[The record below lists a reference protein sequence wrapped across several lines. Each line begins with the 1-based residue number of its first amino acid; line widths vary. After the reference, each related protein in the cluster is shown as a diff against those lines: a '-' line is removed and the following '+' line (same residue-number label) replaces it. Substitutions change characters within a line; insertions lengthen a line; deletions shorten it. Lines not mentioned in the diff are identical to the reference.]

1 MGKQVRVLHINVPL
15 LHNALSFKKQTVPF
29 GKGYFT
35 FNETKPLHINA
46 RFKTQCR
53 MVRSTSLLTMT
64 RFLPLLP
71 AFLKLLYAFFKILMK
86 DAVDKEYFA
95 GEHLLVRGFK
105 SRKSPCCLLLFH

>member
-1 MGKQVRVLHINVPL
+1 
-15 LHNALSFKKQTVPF
+15 
-29 GKGYFT
+29 
-35 FNETKPLHINA
+35 
-46 RFKTQCR
+46 

-71 AFLKLLYAFFKILMK
+71 AFLKLLHAFFKILMK

-105 SRKSPCCLLLFH
+105 SRKSPCRLLLFH